1 MAGNA
6 ICVTLSALILWGC
19 LLMATKARR
28 STTKA
33 KRDSSGKSRSKK
45 RKKVS
50 RKKNQPSY
58 LRFVLGRLLLVFII
72 LLSGTLI
79 YLDAWVQD
87 AFSGKKW
94 AIPAKV
100 YARPLELYTG
110 LRLSPEDFQAEL
122 LASGYRFGDGRKPGS
137 VEKQGDQF
145 QLTTRGFRFWDGE
158 EPSQNLRVSF
168 NRQRVEAVYNRAGQ
182 PLNIVRIEPLQ
193 IGGIYPAHNED
204 RLLVQLEEVPEG
216 LQQALIV
223 VEDREFY
230 QHYGIS
236 PKSIARAMLVNVKS
250 GRLVQGGSTL
260 TQQLVKNFF
269 LSSDRTLLR
278 KGVEAVMALLL
289 ELHFDKDEIF
299 ETYLN
304 EVYLGQS
311 GPRSIHGFGL
321 ASRYYFSKSI
331 SDLRLHQYALLVA
344 LVKGPSFY
352 DPWRNPQ
359 RALKRRNLVIDLL
372 EQHGVVEARE
382 AKFARQ
388 QGLSVGE
395 RSSRS
400 RQSYPAYLDLVRRQL
415 RKDYREEDLSSE
427 GLQIFT
433 NFDPVVQWKAERS
446 LSQTIARLEKSKGL
460 KDEGQGKHH
469 DSRIEGAVVVT
480 SIENGELLAVV
491 GGREPR
497 YAGFNRALDA
507 LRPIGSLIKP
517 AVYLTALEDSR
528 QYTLASMIS
537 DAPVAVQGADGSMWE
552 PANFDHRDH
561 GELPLHRSLALS
573 YNQATARLGMMI
585 GLENVLDTL
594 ARLGIEREFL
604 PVPALLLGALELSPF
619 EVSIMYQT
627 IAAGG
632 FQSPLRAIREILDKQ
647 GQPLKRYPLSV
658 EQKISPEAVHLLQYA
673 LLEVM
678 REGTGRSAYQVLRTS
693 QTVAGKT
700 GTSDEQRDSWFAG
713 YSGDRLAVVW
723 LGRDDNGVTPLT
735 GSSGALKVWRDLMF
749 KLSERS
755 VVFNKPEGVE
765 YFWVDDQSGL
775 LSAKDCQ
782 YARYLPFI
790 IGTEPKRQAACKA
803 KPGAVSSWLRSWF
816 KQ

>member
-1 MAGNA
+1 MVA
-6 ICVTLSALILWGC
+6 
-19 LLMATKARR
+19 KKRR
-28 STTKA
+28 SSAKA
-33 KRDSSGKSRSKK
+33 KDTSAGSRKSPAVK
-45 RKKVS
+45 RKKPA

-58 LRFVLGRLLLVFII
+58 FRFLLGRLLLAFII
-72 LLSGTLI
+72 LLCGGLI

-110 LRLSPEDFQAEL
+110 LRLSPEDFRAEL
-122 LASGYRFGDGRKPGS
+122 LAGGYRLGDGYKPGS
-137 VEKQGDQF
+137 VRIQGEQF
-145 QLTTRGFRFWDGE
+145 YLTTRGFRFWDGE
-158 EPSQNLRVSF
+158 EPSQRLRVSF
-168 NRQRVEAVYNRAGQ
+168 NRQRVEAVYNSADQ

-204 RLLVQLEEVPEG
+204 RLLVQLDEVPEG
-216 LQQALIV
+216 LLQALVV
-223 VEDREFY
+223 VEDRDFY
-230 QHYGIS
+230 QHHGVS
-236 PKSIARAMLVNVKS
+236 PKAIARAMFVNVKS
-250 GRLVQGGSTL
+250 GRMVQGGSTL

-278 KGVEAVMALLL
+278 KGIEAVMALLL
-289 ELHFDKDEIF
+289 ELHFDKEEIF

-352 DPWRNPQ
+352 DPWKNPE

-372 EQHGVVEARE
+372 QEHGVVEVRE
-382 AKFARQ
+382 ADFARQ
-388 QGLSVGE
+388 QGLAVGE
-395 RSSRS
+395 RLSRS

-415 RKDYREEDLSSE
+415 RNDYRDDDLSSE

-433 NFDPVVQWKAERS
+433 NFDPVVQWQTERS
-446 LSQTIARLEKSKGL
+446 LSQTIARLEKVHGL
-460 KDEGQGKHH
+460 KEQEQETRQEDTK
-469 DSRIEGAVVVT
+469 IEGAVVVT

-517 AVYLTALEDSR
+517 AVYLTGLENPR
-528 QYTLASMIS
+528 QYTLATMIS
-537 DAPVAVQGADGSMWE
+537 DAPVTVQGADGSVWQPE
-552 PANFDHRDH
+552 NFDHQDH
-561 GELPLHRSLALS
+561 GEIPLHRALTLS
-573 YNQATARLGMMI
+573 YNQATARLGMKI
-585 GLENVLDTL
+585 GLDNILETL
-594 ARLGIEREFL
+594 KRLGLERELL
-604 PVPALLLGALELSPF
+604 PVPALLLGSVELSPF
-619 EVSIMYQT
+619 EVSTLYQT

-647 GQPLKRYPLSV
+647 GLPLKRYPLSV

-678 REGTGRSAYQVLRTS
+678 REGTGRSAYQVLDAS
-693 QTVAGKT
+693 QSVAGKT

-723 LGRDDNGVTPLT
+723 LGRDNNGITPLT
-735 GSSGALKVWRDLMF
+735 GSSGALKVWRDLMHQ
-749 KLSERS
+749 LSERS
-755 VVFNKPEGVE
+755 VVFNKPEGIE
-765 YFWVDDQSGL
+765 YYWVDDQNGL
-775 LSAKDCQ
+775 LSAEKCQ
-782 YARYLPFI
+782 HARYLPFI
-790 IGTEPKRQAACKA
+790 VGSQPDQQAPCKA
-803 KPGAVSSWLRSWF
+803 KAGSVSTWFRSWF
-816 KQ
+816 KG